1 MFSRLQTLMAW
12 IPSHPSLSLRC
23 NSLKLETSQKVYRY
37 SARSCSSSCTATSL
51 RQRGLSR
58 AGNCNRGH
66 PATKRVRHLL
76 RAQLRHLGT
85 HVVLSI
91 PTNCVDNNFLSSRQL
106 QPQKNLKIDSRDARG
121 APPAAAP
128 PPQCTTKFLIST
140 AKHTLPQHW
149 ILGIP
154 NSQESIAS
162 NSNCCPA
169 ISTWKTK
176 KLTLLCNRNTQAHSA
191 WSLHHLRHQQ
201 QPRRQQH
208 HLTLGGQ
215 HAPELPAHK
224 HDLVAHV
231 AEAAGGHQ
239 RTGLWQPAMQSS
251 KQICNLFK
259 LFV

>member
-58 AGNCNRGH
+58 AGNRNRGH
-66 PATKRVRHLL
+66 PAPKRVRHLL

-154 NSQESIAS
+154 NSQKKALPPTPTAAPPSA
-162 NSNCCPA
+162 PA
-169 ISTWKTK
+169 KPK
-176 KLTLLCNRNTQAHSA
+176 N
-191 WSLHHLRHQQ
+191 
-201 QPRRQQH
+201 
-208 HLTLGGQ
+208 
-215 HAPELPAHK
+215 
-224 HDLVAHV
+224 
-231 AEAAGGHQ
+231 
-239 RTGLWQPAMQSS
+239 
-251 KQICNLFK
+251 
-259 LFV
+259 